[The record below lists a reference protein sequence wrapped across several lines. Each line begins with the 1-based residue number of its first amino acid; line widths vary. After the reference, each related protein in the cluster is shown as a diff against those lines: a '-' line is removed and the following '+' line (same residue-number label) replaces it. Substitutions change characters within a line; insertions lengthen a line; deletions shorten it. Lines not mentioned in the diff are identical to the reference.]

1 MTRNSY
7 ANVLQKRSS
16 ILIRKQDLKG
26 DGEREEEREEREE
39 EELQTLT
46 NKKRNE
52 LIRLICIRQHDVNAF
67 VRSAS
72 LRALTSICEQGK
84 LPKQFYV
91 EVAKIATERIHDK
104 GVLVRK
110 NAMNVIV

>member
-1 MTRNSY
+1 MTSRNSY
-7 ANVLQKRSS
+7 AAVLQKRSS

-26 DGEREEEREEREE
+26 EGEKADEREE

-72 LRALTSICEQGK
+72 LKALASICEQGK

-91 EVAKIATERIHDK
+91 EVTKIATERLQDK

-110 NAMNVIV
+110 NAMNVC